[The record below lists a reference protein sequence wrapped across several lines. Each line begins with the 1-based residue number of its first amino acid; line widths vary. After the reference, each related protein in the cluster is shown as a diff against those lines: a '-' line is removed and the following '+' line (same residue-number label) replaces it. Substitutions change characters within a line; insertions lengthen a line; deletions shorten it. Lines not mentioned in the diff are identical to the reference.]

1 MSTEP
6 VPSEKP
12 ESADLGE
19 FDFEQLESVDF
30 PDLDFTPV
38 ESVNPPVAASEPAAP
53 VNSPAPTA
61 TSPEPAFGWTGYAEL
76 INGRFA
82 MVGFIGLLV
91 LEFFTR
97 QDFFTW
103 LGLR

>member
-1 MSTEP
+1 MTAKTP
-6 VPSEKP
+6 PSP
-12 ESADLGE
+12 TTPTAESAKK
-19 FDFEQLESVDF
+19 
-30 PDLDFTPV
+30 
-38 ESVNPPVAASEPAAP
+38 
-53 VNSPAPTA
+53 
-61 TSPEPAFGWTGYAEL
+61 PEPAFGWNAYAEQ

-82 MVGFIGLLV
+82 MVGFVGLLL

>member
-1 MSTEP
+1 MTAKTP
-6 VPSEKP
+6 PSPTPPTP
-12 ESADLGE
+12 ES
-19 FDFEQLESVDF
+19 SKK
-30 PDLDFTPV
+30 
-38 ESVNPPVAASEPAAP
+38 
-53 VNSPAPTA
+53 
-61 TSPEPAFGWTGYAEL
+61 PEPAFGWNAYTEK

-82 MVGFIGLLV
+82 MVGFVALLL

>member
-1 MSTEP
+1 MTAKTPPSPKPTTPNTLKP
-6 VPSEKP
+6 V
-12 ESADLGE
+12 
-19 FDFEQLESVDF
+19 
-30 PDLDFTPV
+30 
-38 ESVNPPVAASEPAAP
+38 
-53 VNSPAPTA
+53 
-61 TSPEPAFGWTGYAEL
+61 EPAFGWNTYAET

-82 MVGFIGLLV
+82 MVGFVALLL